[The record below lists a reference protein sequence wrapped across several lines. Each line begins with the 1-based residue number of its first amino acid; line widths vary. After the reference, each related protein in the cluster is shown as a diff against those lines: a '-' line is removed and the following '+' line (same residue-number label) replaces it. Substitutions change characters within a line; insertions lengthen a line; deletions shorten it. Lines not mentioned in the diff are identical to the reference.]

1 MMTVWVIKVYDDG
14 MNIDGVYATKEG
26 AIERAADLAEYCG
39 MEAEVSED
47 AEDEGCLYLS
57 ESGESIEVVE
67 MDVL

>member
-39 MEAEVSED
+39 MEAEVSEN
-47 AEDEGCLYLS
+47 EGCLYLS